1 MLRVYDIKVNKGT
14 QEAAEDNFFCDICGF
29 MLSTQ
34 EDFQINS
41 EHFCCHECYLT
52 FAESRKD
59 KWVQGWRPKKVD
71 INKYIKQR
79 KRLITI
85 KGRIT

>member
-1 MLRVYDIKVNKGT
+1 MLRVYDIKVNKDAQKT
-14 QEAAEDNFFCDICGF
+14 AEDNFFCDICGF

-41 EHFCCHECYLT
+41 EH
-52 FAESRKD
+52 